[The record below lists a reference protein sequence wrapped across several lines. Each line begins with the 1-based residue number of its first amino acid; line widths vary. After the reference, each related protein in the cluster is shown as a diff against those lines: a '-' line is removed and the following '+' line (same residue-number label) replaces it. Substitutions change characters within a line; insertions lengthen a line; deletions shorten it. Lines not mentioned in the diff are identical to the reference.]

1 MTDEQDGRSGAD
13 AAFTRV
19 ELINIELWRFEKA
32 GPGVEVYF
40 SGRHGG
46 VSRPPCDSLNLGFNV
61 GDEAGQVHKN
71 RQLLGRALGHKASTI
86 TSPRQQHTGVVCL
99 LDNELDIG
107 AGAKWRADSP
117 FDPCDALI
125 TGIRQAPLQL
135 QYADCLPLVLIG
147 RGDGAPVIA
156 VVHAGRRGLAA
167 GVIGNTV
174 DTMVARGAD
183 PAAMTAAIGPCIHS
197 CCYQVD
203 GETAAGFAG
212 RFGDA
217 VLPGDRL
224 DLPAAAGDEL
234 VAAGLTAER
243 VHVLDICTCCDG
255 RFFSHRR
262 DGDGTGRQGAIA
274 WIV

>member
-1 MTDEQDGRSGAD
+1 MILLSYVRGVGLPALYGGSV
-13 AAFTRV
+13 AFVFPSRV
-19 ELINIELWRFEKA
+19 
-32 GPGVEVYF
+32 
-40 SGRHGG
+40 GG
-46 VSRPPCDSLNLGFNV
+46 FG
-61 GDEAGQVHKN
+61 
-71 RQLLGRALGHKASTI
+71 
-86 TSPRQQHTGVVCL
+86 
-99 LDNELDIG
+99 
-107 AGAKWRADSP
+107 
-117 FDPCDALI
+117 
-125 TGIRQAPLQL
+125 
-135 QYADCLPLVLIG
+135 LVLLEAMAY
-147 RGDGAPVIA
+147 GAPVIA